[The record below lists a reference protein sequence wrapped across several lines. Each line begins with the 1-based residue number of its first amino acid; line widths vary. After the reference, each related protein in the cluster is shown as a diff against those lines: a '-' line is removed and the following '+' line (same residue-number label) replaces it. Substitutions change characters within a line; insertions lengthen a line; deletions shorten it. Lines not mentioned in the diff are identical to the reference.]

1 MRNQVSERAEVAPVD
16 LADAEAAVAVA
27 AEAEGLVVAVVAA
40 AVVVAEPVVATL
52 RTCSAGAMPC
62 ATS

>member
-1 MRNQVSERAEVAPVD
+1 MSERVEVAPVD

-27 AEAEGLVVAVVAA
+27 VAEGVVVAVAVVAA
-40 AVVVAEPVVATL
+40 ALGAGAVVATL
-52 RTCSAGAMPC
+52 RICNAGARPC

>member
-1 MRNQVSERAEVAPVD
+1 MAAVAPVD

-27 AEAEGLVVAVVAA
+27 AEAEDLAVVAA
-40 AVVVAEPVVATL
+40 AAAVGVEPLVATL
-52 RTCSAGAMPC
+52 RTCSAGAKPC

>member
-16 LADAEAAVAVA
+16 RADGEAAVAE
-27 AEAEGLVVAVVAA
+27 EAVAVVAA
-40 AVVVAEPVVATL
+40 VVGAEPVVATL
-52 RTCSAGAMPC
+52 RTCNAGAMPC

>member
-16 LADAEAAVAVA
+16 RADGEAAVAEE
-27 AEAEGLVVAVVAA
+27 AEAEGLAVAVVAA
-40 AVVVAEPVVATL
+40 VVGAEPVVATL

>member
-16 LADAEAAVAVA
+16 RADGEAAVAE
-27 AEAEGLVVAVVAA
+27 EAVAVVAA
-40 AVVVAEPVVATL
+40 VVGAEPVVATL